1 MELAALW
8 VLIFVLEVL
17 KMLCNEFK
25 CVHLDEDGEC
35 SQMGGECLRSDM
47 CEDFG
52 ECRTCQMLEGPEEC
66 AAHC

>member
-1 MELAALW
+1 
-8 VLIFVLEVL
+8 
-17 KMLCNEFK
+17 MLCNEFK
-25 CVHLDEDGEC
+25 CVYLDEDGEC